1 MDRKSARQT
10 IKRLHAIRNRYGAP
24 LEIEK
29 AALLDRLAG
38 EGVRTA
44 ADASRLH
51 LTLCFMRA
59 FPDSRTN
66 HNKVTALLDEFAAVV
81 ANLDE
86 VQRNRLVDSGIA
98 GTNLHYHFSFEVAVW
113 LARHFPGLAS
123 IDWDELHDSSR
134 LDELL
139 DHLLHH
145 SESDYFDSGHVNTE
159 EWIRI
164 AAGQQAGSD
173 FDWLISQL
181 GDRRHHSAFWTSL
194 YNSAEIPLTCEL
206 ASSNLSKTNNLF
218 PTSPIHGRD
227 KAMRSRVHRAKN
239 EIARPLRS
247 VRCLDRNKGGQLIDV
262 AMSSLAVRHR
272 ETNHFNYA
280 NPEEVW
286 IARVGRGI
294 DIAAIGLLPENRY
307 PLECTMGFLIL
318 SNGVPIGYGGSS
330 MIFRQANTGI
340 NIFDEYRGSEAA
352 WLWVQVMRVFHWVSG
367 CTRFIANPYQFGEDN
382 PEALQSGAFWFYY
395 RLGYRPVEPDVR
407 ELALREHRK
416 ILSRSGYRTPIDML
430 KKLASCDMHLTLPGA
445 RKAELFDE
453 SWIELCSLLATQQLA
468 STGHRSRRKSQ
479 DRLARRLVD
488 ELGISEMDSWTGEER
503 RWFVRLS
510 PIVCATNPA
519 SWSARDRKSTIA
531 LMRSKGSRFE
541 RDYVRRL
548 GRHEQFFKA
557 LKKESRRA
565 AHPA

>member
-1 MDRKSARQT
+1 M
-10 IKRLHAIRNRYGAP
+10 RLLAIRNRYGAP
-24 LEIEK
+24 YENEK
-29 AALLDRLAG
+29 AALLERLPD

-44 ADASRLH
+44 ADAGRLH
-51 LTLCFMRA
+51 LALCFLRA
-59 FPDSRTN
+59 FPDSRAIF
-66 HNKVTALLDEFAAVV
+66 NKVTTLLDGFAAVV

-86 VQRNRLVDSGIA
+86 DQQYRLVDSGIA
-98 GTNLHYHFSFEVAVW
+98 GTNLHYQFSFEVAAW
-113 LARHFPGLAS
+113 LARRFPGIAS
-123 IDWDELHDSSR
+123 IDWEELHDSGR

-173 FDWLISQL
+173 FDWLMSQL
-181 GDRRHHSAFWTSL
+181 GDRWHHSTFWTSL
-194 YNSAEIPLTCEL
+194 YNAAEIPLSCTL
-206 ASSNLSKTNNLF
+206 GRSPLSKTRNVY
-218 PTSPIHGRD
+218 PAASIHGRD
-227 KAMRSRVHRAKN
+227 KAMRSRVYRAKH

-247 VRCLDRNKGGQLIDV
+247 VRRLDRTRGRHLIDV

-286 IARVGRGI
+286 LARVGKGI
-294 DIAAIGLLPENRY
+294 DVAAIGLLPEHRY

-352 WLWVQVMRVFHWVSG
+352 WLWVQVMRVFHRVSG

-382 PEALQSGAFWFYY
+382 PEALKSGAFWFYY
-395 RLGYRPVEPDVR
+395 RLGYRPVTLDVR
-407 ELALREHRK
+407 ELAQKEHRK
-416 ILSRSGYRTPIDML
+416 LLRQKRYRTPIDVL
-430 KKLASCDMHLTLPGA
+430 RQLASCDMHLTLPGA

-453 SWIELCSLLATQQLA
+453 SWIELGSLLATQQLA
-468 STGHRSRRKSQ
+468 STGQRSRRKAQ
-479 DRLARRLVD
+479 DRLARQLI
-488 ELGISEMDSWTGEER
+488 EHLGISEMDSWTGEER
-503 RWFVRLS
+503 RWFVRLA
-510 PIVCATNPA
+510 PIVAATDPA
-519 SWSARDRKSTIA
+519 SWPARDRRSMIR

-541 RDYVRRL
+541 RDYIRKL
-548 GRHEQFFKA
+548 GRHEQFFNA
-557 LKKESRRA
+557 LKKECRRV
-565 AHPA
+565 AHAR